1 MNKETEQLL
10 IEMRKEIELIDKAI
24 EQADKTYT
32 MTTDEKALV
41 LGKLYEGVYP
51 KSTLWKAYRNL
62 NEIKKSLESACQL
75 IIEVSQR
82 HEDSLISKILHGS
95 KALCEE
101 NPDLIKG
108 IIDTPKTSEEKIAED
123 FVENYLPEN
132 FVEDFLN
139 K

>member
-1 MNKETEQLL
+1 
-10 IEMRKEIELIDKAI
+10 
-24 EQADKTYT
+24 
-32 MTTDEKALV
+32 MTTDEKALD

-82 HEDSLISKILHGS
+82 REDSLISKILHGS

-101 NPDLIKG
+101 NPDLVKG
-108 IIDTPKTSEEKIAED
+108 IVDTPKTSEEKSLKISLKTICLKILLKT
-123 FVENYLPEN
+123 F
-132 FVEDFLN
+132 
-139 K
+139 